1 MTESIYIALAKAQA
15 EFTPV
20 LKNKTNQHLKNRYAD
35 LQSILDAVRPALNK
49 HGLFLTQK
57 VVTDAGRVCIETLV
71 IGESGD
77 SLSSGQLFV
86 PDVKMNSGTTAIHAM
101 GSAITYARRYSLSA
115 FLGVTA
121 EDDDDGNGARDAQA
135 KQKGKPEF
143 VLTEEMVANARAHA
157 AGGVEAYKAFYQ
169 AQSEDFRKALASSG
183 WHKQCY
189 QEAKKVDEES
199 AEAGAEE

>member
-1 MTESIYIALAKAQA
+1 MTDSIYIALAKAQA

-20 LKNKTNQHLKNRYAD
+20 LKNKTNPHLRNRYAD

-57 VVTDAGRVCIETLV
+57 VVTDAGHVSIETLI
-71 IGESGD
+71 IGESGE

-86 PDVKMNSGTTAIHAM
+86 PDVKTNSGTTAIQAM

-121 EDDDDGNGARDAQA
+121 EDDDDGNGAQDAQA
-135 KQKGKPEF
+135 KQKGKPAF

-157 AGGVEAYKAFYQ
+157 AGGVEAYKKFYQ
-169 AQSEDFRKALASSG
+169 SQPKEFREELAASG

-189 QEAKKVDEES
+189 EEAKKADAES
-199 AEAGAEE
+199 AGAEV